1 MSTLK
6 RSPGIA
12 ALLLIAFN
20 LFAGE
25 GKIRRS
31 PQPIKDEYLV
41 VLQDSIP
48 EDKVPEVA
56 RRVANAHGATPT
68 RIWHSA
74 LKGFLVTMP
83 EGRAEALSR
92 HPDVRFV
99 EENAE
104 VFLSGTGT
112 ITTNVD
118 PSTCNPWTN
127 PGCATTV
134 DNRIWHLDRLGQT
147 WASPDHRHTSCDD
160 GTGVTVYV
168 LDTGVKADHQEF
180 LRSNGTSRVV
190 TTGYDATQEGPYF
203 PAHDPCNGWP
213 GDRPPT
219 GWLTEQQRYA
229 FAVGNNGHGTAVA
242 SLVGG
247 NRVGV
252 ASNVTIVPLKITPC
266 RYMSARAHHPAEHYE
281 VGDLIWNA
289 TGAGNVDHYWTCI
302 SPGTSGPS
310 LGWEPPASIPV
321 GGTYGDNG
329 ITWQRVDEPPDP
341 TYGSST
347 GVSSTAY
354 IADALDWIQDP
365 QRNTQNSRS
374 NAIVTMSTYAKLD
387 ANPDLGALELAA
399 ARVIA
404 SGIPIVASANNQ
416 NADACATLP
425 ARMSR
430 TNPIVSL
437 RNKVIT
443 VGGTMIRN
451 NPDYQ
456 TGLPVSESANDGMT
470 TGLEPSYVST
480 QWTRDARWI
489 CGPGDSDKPC
499 TSNPGSNGGPCV
511 TLFAPAKNIPVASM
525 KDVPTDYRDPR
536 RIAATASGTSWSAP
550 IVTGVLARIL
560 QRNQYSSVDA
570 LYNLL
575 MAHTITGA
583 IDSTDLH
590 PAGVACDGTR
600 CTDNVLLNY
609 RDVVISTQPQDAT
622 NSGGGVTLSVTAN
635 RSDVSYQWFEVNSG
649 FDLTRRTGASSSSAL
664 TGQTWSTLN
673 VNPTSDK
680 AYWVRVATSCS
691 QTESNIAKVTVAAAL
706 PPPTAFTAMYNSG
719 LISFAW
725 NAVSGATSYRIE
737 RKLTGVD
744 WAAAYVITGGSTTSS
759 NQTAPSVPTGVVL
772 YRILAL
778 NGSVASAPGP
788 RDIAYVNA
796 LADDPIVA
804 GSTFIKAEHLVSIRN
819 ATNALCDLIGAAP
832 QYQPSELS
840 LAGQTVGA
848 SHFTTTFD
856 RLNVARQSAGLPQ
869 ITWTVVTPQT
879 GNTVTR
885 TPIADLRAGIK

>member
-1 MSTLK
+1 MSNLN
-6 RSPGIA
+6 RSLGIV
-12 ALLLIAFN
+12 ALLLVAFN

-31 PQPIKDEYLV
+31 PHPIKDEYIV
-41 VLQDSIP
+41 VLQESIP
-48 EDKVPEVA
+48 EDKVPEEA

-127 PGCATTV
+127 PNCTTTI

-147 WASPDHRHTSCDD
+147 WASPDHKHTSCDD
-160 GTGVTVYV
+160 GTSVTVYV

-190 TTGYDATQEGPYF
+190 TTGYDATQEGPYY

-219 GWLTEQQRYA
+219 NWAGEQQRYNLS
-229 FAVGNNGHGTAVA
+229 VSTNGHGTAVA
-242 SLVGG
+242 SFVGG

-252 ASNVTIVPLKITPC
+252 ASNVTIVPVKVLPC
-266 RYMSARAHHPAEHYE
+266 RYRSARARHPEEHYE

-289 TGAGNVDHYWTCI
+289 TGSGSVDRYWTCI
-302 SPGTSGPS
+302 SPGTSGSS
-310 LGWEPPASIPV
+310 LGWQPPTSIPV
-321 GGTYGDNG
+321 GGTYDDNG
-329 ITWQRVDEPPDP
+329 ITWQRVNAPPNP
-341 TYGSST
+341 SFVSST
-347 GVSSTAY
+347 GYV
-354 IADALDWIQDP
+354 ADALDWIQDP

-374 NAIVTMSTYAKLD
+374 NAIVTMSVYTLGT
-387 ANPDLGALELAA
+387 NPNAGALELAA
-399 ARVIA
+399 SDVIT

-416 NADACATLP
+416 NADACDTTP

-430 TNPIVSL
+430 TNPVVSL

-456 TGLPVSESANDGMT
+456 TGLPVSESANDGT
-470 TGLEPSYVST
+470 TAGLEPTYVST

-489 CGPGDSDKPC
+489 CGPGDSDNPC
-499 TSNPGSNGGPCV
+499 ANNPGSNGGPCV

-525 KDVPTDYRDPR
+525 KDVASDYRDPR
-536 RIAATASGTSWSAP
+536 RISGLASGTSWSAP

-560 QRNQYSSVDA
+560 QRNQFSSVDA

-583 IDSTDLH
+583 MDSTDLH
-590 PAGVACDGTR
+590 PTGIACDGTR

-609 RDVVISTQPQDAT
+609 RDVVITIQPQDAT
-622 NSGGGVTLSVTAN
+622 NNGSGVALSVTAN

-649 FDLTRRTGASSSSAL
+649 FDLTKRTGASSSTAL
-664 TGQTWSTLN
+664 TGQTSSMLN

-680 AYWVRVATSCS
+680 AYWVRVSTSCS
-691 QTESNIAKVTVAAAL
+691 QTESNIAKVTVPVAP
-706 PPPTAFTAMYNSG
+706 PPPTSFTATYNSG

-725 NAVSGATSYRIE
+725 NAVTGATGYRIE
-737 RKLTGVD
+737 RKLPGVD
-744 WAAAYVITGGSTTSS
+744 WAETYVITGGSTTSS
-759 NQTAPSVPTGVVL
+759 DQTAPSAPTGVVF

-778 NGSVASAPGP
+778 NGSVASTPGP
-788 RDIAYVNA
+788 RDIAYVKT

-804 GSTFIKAEHLVSIRN
+804 GSTFIKAEYLVSIRN
-819 ATNALCDLIGAAP
+819 ATNALCDIIGAP
-832 QYQPSELS
+832 LQYQPSELS
-840 LAGQTVGA
+840 LAGQPVSA
-848 SHFTTTFD
+848 SHFTTTFN
-856 RLNVARQSAGLPQ
+856 RLNVTRQSAGLSP
-869 ITWTVVTPQT
+869 ITWTGVPPQT
-879 GNTVTR
+879 GN
-885 TPIADLRAGIK
+885 PITGAAVADLRGGIK